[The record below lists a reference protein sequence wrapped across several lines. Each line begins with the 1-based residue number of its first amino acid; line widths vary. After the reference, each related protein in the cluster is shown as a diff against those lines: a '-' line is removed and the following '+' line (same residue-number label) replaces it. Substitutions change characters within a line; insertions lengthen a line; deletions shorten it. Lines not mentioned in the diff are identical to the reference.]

1 MGASEETRAAR
12 KDHELVRAKERKAY
26 EIDRR
31 IQTEQ
36 RFAEA
41 TRRRERRAR
50 GDAKAREDEMD
61 ARYVARYDAKVA
73 TLTTRKVE
81 ETEETLRRK
90 RDAAARG
97 RLREERLRTRLG
109 PVKAG
114 IGPGFLQKTGQV
126 SPHRH
131 GIGGGFDG
139 TYGGSGK
146 DAGAY
151 ATGGTTGSGFS
162 NLRAVEGAGRGY
174 TRAPDARAGWERIGR

>member
-1 MGASEETRAAR
+1 MSTLAQHESRPALKKTASFADLAESSAAAGIQSTRDYRNIKGASEETKAAR

-90 RDAAARG
+90 QDAAARG

-114 IGPGFLQKTGQV
+114 IGPGF
-126 SPHRH
+126 
-131 GIGGGFDG
+131 
-139 TYGGSGK
+139 
-146 DAGAY
+146 
-151 ATGGTTGSGFS
+151 
-162 NLRAVEGAGRGY
+162 
-174 TRAPDARAGWERIGR
+174 